1 MRLLWHSHS
10 PAAPTGYG
18 TPTALWLPA
27 LRDMGH
33 EVTCSAFH
41 GQTER
46 TTSYQGIPVVN
57 TDDGRYGAT
66 RLAELAKATKPDI
79 IVTLMDIWALPPG
92 VTDSLRIP
100 AVNWIPVD
108 TDPLSTLD
116 EQYFRRNRGFPVAM
130 SEHGGRML
138 AAAGLDGAAI
148 PYAYDPAVFHPDAAD
163 RVRARRDAGL
173 DGKFAVGINATPV
186 ERKAWPEQLEAYA
199 RLWREHPG
207 DVILLARTS
216 PSVQGIARDL
226 GLPPEAIRWTAPGD
240 TGQAGLASWYRT
252 LDVLSACTYA
262 EGFCLPVLEAQACG
276 TPAIVTDAPPVS
288 TETGL
293 PGRHV
298 ACEPLWNPMHQ
309 AWWHRPSVTA
319 LHEALEAA
327 YAAPASERAA
337 ASTAA
342 AAHARKYAISAVAP
356 WWAAL
361 LEERAAAGTF
371 NFQLR

>member
-1 MRLLWHSHS
+1 MIWPSSTTRGL
-10 PAAPTGYG
+10 PIAAPII
-18 TPTALWLPA
+18 PTAVATSSKNWVQREAYDEPIASTGAGGPSSKSRGSVSSGPA
-27 LRDMGH
+27 
-33 EVTCSAFH
+33 
-41 GQTER
+41 
-46 TTSYQGIPVVN
+46 
-57 TDDGRYGAT
+57 
-66 RLAELAKATKPDI
+66 
-79 IVTLMDIWALPPG
+79 
-92 VTDSLRIP
+92 
-100 AVNWIPVD
+100 
-108 TDPLSTLD
+108 
-116 EQYFRRNRGFPVAM
+116 
-130 SEHGGRML
+130 

-148 PYAYDPAVFHPDAAD
+148 PYACDPAVFRPDAAD
-163 RVRARRDAGL
+163 RVRARRDAGV
-173 DGKFAVGINATPV
+173 DGTFTVGINAAAV

-276 TPAIVTDAPPVS
+276 TPVIVTDAPPVS

-298 ACEPLWNPMHQ
+298 ACEPLWNPMHK